1 MFLIIQQQTEEDPD
15 EGVKDL
21 VEMTLKK
28 MVCFKNSNVLNNKQN
43 IKFIVIF

>member
-1 MFLIIQQQTEEDPD
+1 MLFIIQQQTEEDPD

-28 MVCFKNSNVLNNKQN
+28 MVCFKHFKFLTINK
-43 IKFIVIF
+43 I